1 MTALTWLTF
10 MPMKFIS
17 THLLNRLA
25 PLALGIGLMAQGTA
39 QAQTISLKPC
49 HLPGMRDALQ
59 CGTLAR
65 PLNPEVPNGK
75 QIDIQFAV
83 LPSKAREKHPDP
95 IFFLAGGPGQSA
107 IDVIPAMHGALSRL
121 NNRRDLVFVDQRG
134 TGKTAPLEC
143 ERETQLSLAESMDPA
158 QMPLRM
164 AACRMALEKLP
175 HGDLRLY
182 STTIAMGDLDAV
194 RLALGY
200 GQINLVGAS
209 YGTRTALEYLRLY
222 PKQVRRMVI
231 DGVAPASMSLTQ
243 TMADDANAAMQSL
256 LTDCKTDVG
265 CTKRHPTLTTQWE
278 KLFASLPQTIAINN
292 PLTGAPERV
301 TLTENMVAAMV
312 RGTLYAPQL
321 AAGLPFAIDEAA
333 QGRWTPMVGLASATI
348 SRSGTSAMAMGMHF
362 SVICGEDPLRSA
374 SAATA
379 GHFAGLMDAS
389 YAAVCAQWP
398 RSKVDPA
405 FYTVPPSSAPVL
417 MFSGGV
423 DPATPPRHADQV
435 AKALGDK
442 VRHVLVSQ
450 AGHGILRLGCTSDMV
465 FKFVDNKAE
474 AEALKV
480 DAACLANIPRP
491 KAFVPLGTSM
501 LSSNE

>member
-1 MTALTWLTF
+1 
-10 MPMKFIS
+10 MPMKFL
-17 THLLNRLA
+17 TNCLHMTLGLLITL
-25 PLALGIGLMAQGTA
+25 PG
-39 QAQTISLKPC
+39 QAQSVTLKPC
-49 HLPGMRDALQ
+49 HLPGMRDAVQ
-59 CGTLAR
+59 CGTLVR
-65 PLNPEVPNGK
+65 PLNPDEPQGKKIEV
-75 QIDIQFAV
+75 QFAV
-83 LPSKAREKHPDP
+83 MPSKAREKHPDP

-107 IDVIPAMHGALSRL
+107 MDVIPAMQTALSRL

-143 ERETQLSLAESMDPA
+143 EKETQLSLAKSMDPA
-158 QMPLRM
+158 LMPLRM
-164 AACRMALEKLP
+164 AACRAALEKLP
-175 HGDLRLY
+175 HGDLRYY

-194 RLALGY
+194 RAALGSE
-200 GQINLVGAS
+200 QINLVGAS

-222 PKQVRRMVI
+222 PQRVRRMVV
-231 DGVAPASMSLTQ
+231 DGVAPASMSLPQ
-243 TMADDANAAMQSL
+243 TMAEDANAAMKSL
-256 LTDCKTDVG
+256 LSDCAADAD
-265 CTKRHPTLTTQWE
+265 CAKRRPTLTAQWD
-278 KLFASLPQTIAINN
+278 KLFDSLPQTIAINH

-301 TLTENMVAAMV
+301 TLTGPMVASMV
-312 RGTLYAPQL
+312 RGTLYSPQL
-321 AAGLPFAIDEAA
+321 TAGLPYAIDEAA
-333 QGRWTPMVGLASATI
+333 QGRWTPLVGLASASI
-348 SRSGTSAMAMGMHF
+348 SRSGTSAIAMGMHF

-379 GHFAGLMDAS
+379 GHFAGLMDTS
-389 YAAVCAQWP
+389 YTAVCAQWP

-405 FYTVPPSSAPVL
+405 FYTIPPSSAPVL

-442 VRHVLVSQ
+442 VRHVLVPQ

-465 FKFVDNKAE
+465 FKFIDNKVE

-491 KAFVPLGTSM
+491 KAFVPLGASM
-501 LSSNE
+501 LSSNN

>member
-1 MTALTWLTF
+1 
-10 MPMKFIS
+10 MKFLL

-25 PLALGIGLMAQGTA
+25 PLALGIGLMAHPAVHA
-39 QAQTISLKPC
+39 QNVTLKPC
-49 HLPGMRDALQ
+49 HLPGMRDAVQ

-65 PLNPEVPNGK
+65 PLNPEDPKGK
-75 QIDIQFAV
+75 QIDVRFAV
-83 LPSKAREKHPDP
+83 MPSKAREKHPDP

-107 IDVIPAMHGALSRL
+107 MDVIPAMQVALSRL

-134 TGKTAPLEC
+134 TGKTAPLQC
-143 ERETQLSLAESMDPA
+143 ENETQLSLAKSMDPA

-164 AACRMALEKLP
+164 AACRAALEKLP
-175 HGDLRLY
+175 HGDLRYY

-194 RLALGY
+194 RAALGSE
-200 GQINLVGAS
+200 QINLVGAS

-222 PKQVRRMVI
+222 PQRVRRMVV

-243 TMADDANAAMQSL
+243 TMAEDANTALKALLSDCAADA
-256 LTDCKTDVG
+256 DCA
-265 CTKRHPTLTTQWE
+265 KRRPTLTAQWD
-278 KLFASLPQTIAINN
+278 KLFESLPQTIAINH

-301 TLTENMVAAMV
+301 TLTGPMIASMV
-312 RGTLYAPQL
+312 RGTLYTPAL
-321 AAGLPFAIDEAA
+321 AAGLPYAIDEAA
-333 QGRWTPMVGLASATI
+333 QDRWGPMIGLASASI
-348 SRSGTSAMAMGMHF
+348 NRSGASAMAMGMHF
-362 SVICGEDPLRSA
+362 SVVCGEDPLRSA

-405 FYTVPPSSAPVL
+405 FYTVPPSAAPVL

-423 DPATPPRHADQV
+423 DPATPPRHADQT

-442 VRHVLVSQ
+442 VRHVLVPQ
-450 AGHGILRLGCTSDMV
+450 AGHGVLRLGCTSDMV
-465 FKFVDNKAE
+465 FKFIDNKVE
-474 AEALKV
+474 VEALKV

-491 KAFVPLGTSM
+491 KAFVPLGASM
-501 LSSNE
+501 LSTND

>member
-1 MTALTWLTF
+1 
-10 MPMKFIS
+10 MKFL
-17 THLLNRLA
+17 TYPLFVAWGLLSVLPA
-25 PLALGIGLMAQGTA
+25 HAESVA
-39 QAQTISLKPC
+39 LKPC
-49 HLPGMRDALQ
+49 HLPGMRDAVL

-65 PLNPEVPNGK
+65 PLNPEDPRGQ
-75 QIDIQFAV
+75 QIDVQFAV
-83 LPSKAREKHPDP
+83 MPSKAREKHPDP
-95 IFFLAGGPGQSA
+95 VFFLAGGPGQSA
-107 IDVIPAMHGALSRL
+107 MDVIPLMQGALSRL

-134 TGKTAPLEC
+134 TGKTAPLQC
-143 ERETQLSLAESMDPA
+143 EKETQLSLAKAMDPA

-164 AACRMALEKLP
+164 AACRAVLEKLP
-175 HGDLRLY
+175 YGDLRYY

-194 RLALGY
+194 RAALGSE
-200 GQINLVGAS
+200 QINLVGAS

-222 PKQVRRMVI
+222 PQQVRRIVV

-243 TMADDANAAMQSL
+243 TMAEDANAAMKAL
-256 LTDCKTDVG
+256 LSDCAADAD
-265 CTKRHPTLTTQWE
+265 CAKRRPTLTAQWD
-278 KLFASLPQTIAINN
+278 KLFESLPQTISIQH
-292 PLTGAPERV
+292 PLTGATERV
-301 TLTENMVAAMV
+301 TVTGPMVASMV

-321 AAGLPFAIDEAA
+321 AAGLPYAIDEAA
-333 QGRWTPMVGLASATI
+333 QGRWTPLVGLSSATL
-348 SRSGTSAMAMGMHF
+348 SRSGASAMAMGMHF

-374 SAATA
+374 GPATA

-405 FYTVPPSSAPVL
+405 FYSVPVSSAPVL

-442 VRHVLVSQ
+442 VRHVQVPQ

-465 FKFVDNKAE
+465 FKFIDNKVE
-474 AEALKV
+474 ADALKI

-491 KAFVPLGTSM
+491 KAFVPLGASM
-501 LSSNE
+501 QTPEVTGQP

>member
-1 MTALTWLTF
+1 
-10 MPMKFIS
+10 MPMKFLSI
-17 THLLNRLA
+17 HLLNRLA
-25 PLALGIGLMAQGTA
+25 PLALGIGLMVHPAA
-39 QAQTISLKPC
+39 QAQAISLKPC
-49 HLPGMRDALQ
+49 HLPGMRDAVQ

-65 PLNPEVPNGK
+65 PLNPDEPDGK
-75 QIDIQFAV
+75 QIDVQFAV
-83 LPSKAREKHPDP
+83 MPSKAREKHPDP

-107 IDVIPAMHGALSRL
+107 MDVIPAMQGALSRL

-143 ERETQLSLAESMDPA
+143 EKETQLSLAKAMDPG

-164 AACRMALEKLP
+164 AACRAALEKLP
-175 HGDLRLY
+175 HGDLRYY

-194 RLALGY
+194 RAALGAK
-200 GQINLVGAS
+200 QINLVGAS

-222 PKQVRRMVI
+222 PQHVRRMVV

-243 TMADDANAAMQSL
+243 TMAEDANAAMKSL
-256 LTDCKTDVG
+256 LSDCAADAD
-265 CTKRHPTLTTQWE
+265 CTKRHPTLAGQWE
-278 KLFASLPQTIAINN
+278 KLFTSLPQTIAINH

-301 TLTENMVAAMV
+301 TLTSPMVASMV
-312 RGTLYAPQL
+312 RGILYAPQL
-321 AAGLPFAIDEAA
+321 SAGLPYAIDEAS

-348 SRSGTSAMAMGMHF
+348 NRSGASAMAMGMHF

-374 SAATA
+374 SATTA

-389 YAAVCAQWP
+389 YTAVCVQWP

-442 VRHVLVSQ
+442 VRHVLVPQ
-450 AGHGILRLGCTSDMV
+450 AAHGILRLGCTSDMV
-465 FKFVDNKAE
+465 FKFIDNKVE
-474 AEALKV
+474 PEALKV
-480 DAACLANIPRP
+480 DATCLANIPRP
-491 KAFVPLGTSM
+491 KAFVPLGASM